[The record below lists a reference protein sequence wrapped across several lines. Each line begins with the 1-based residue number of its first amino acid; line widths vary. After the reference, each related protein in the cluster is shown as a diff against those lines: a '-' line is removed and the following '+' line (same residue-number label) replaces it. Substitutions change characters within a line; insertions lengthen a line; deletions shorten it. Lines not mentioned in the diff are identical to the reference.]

1 MTRKECCTSEGA
13 AGYTD
18 KVYKIT
24 EVDFFFAMAI
34 GDGAGNCTSCL
45 GIIYKKSTKKKFLN
59 N

>member
-34 GDGAGNCTSCL
+34 GDGADNCTSCL
-45 GIIYKKSTKKKFLN
+45 GKPTKKNYL
-59 N
+59 